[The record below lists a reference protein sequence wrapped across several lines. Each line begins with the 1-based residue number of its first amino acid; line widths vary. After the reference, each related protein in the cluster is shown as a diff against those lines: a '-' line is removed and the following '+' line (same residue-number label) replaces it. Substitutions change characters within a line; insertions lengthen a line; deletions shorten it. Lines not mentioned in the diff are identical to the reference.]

1 MRIRRITALAA
12 ILISVATSLGGAVG
26 TASAAVRPATFV
38 ARDDGYGATLSAAEF
53 AAREQ
58 LLADYG
64 PCSGIVLISDSQ
76 LSNGTWWAEVGGNCE
91 YFH

>member
-1 MRIRRITALAA
+1 MRMRRITLLTATLIAA
-12 ILISVATSLGGAVG
+12 ATSFGTVTAASASVA
-26 TASAAVRPATFV
+26 PATFV

-64 PCSGIVLISDSQ
+64 PCSGIVLITDSQ

>member
-1 MRIRRITALAA
+1 MRIRRITVLAA
-12 ILISVATSLGGAVG
+12 ILISVATSLVG

-64 PCSGIVLISDSQ
+64 PCSGIVLITDSQ

>member
-1 MRIRRITALAA
+1 MRMRRITLLAA
-12 ILISVATSLGGAVG
+12 TLIAAATSFG
-26 TASAAVRPATFV
+26 TVTAASAAPATFV

-64 PCSGIVLISDSQ
+64 PCSGIVLITDSQ
-76 LSNGTWWAEVGGNCE
+76 LASGTWWAEVGGNCE